1 MEIIS
6 IIIILVGLCLF
17 EIISSV
23 DNAIVNADVLTTMS
37 KKARKWFLFWG
48 LLFAVFILRG
58 LLPWIIVYMAN
69 PSLGIIG
76 SLTASFSNSPEVLA
90 AVESSSPILLIGGGI
105 FLIFLFFYWLFLEDK
120 HFGLPGER
128 FFQRQGVWFFAVVSV
143 LLAVIVWFALR
154 MNPLMAFGAVVGSTA
169 FFIVHG
175 FRQNAEK
182 AEKELAG
189 KNNLSDLSKNLYLLV
204 IDATFSIDGV
214 VGAFAFTM
222 AVPLI
227 ILGNGIGAWVV
238 RELTV
243 RNVDSIKKYIYIKN
257 GAMYSILFLGIIMVI
272 DSFGFEIPYWVSPVI
287 TLGAVGYFF
296 WKSHIS
302 LKQIEK
308 ALEIETPRK
317 IKK

>member
-1 MEIIS
+1 MELIS
-6 IIIILVGLCLF
+6 LIIIVLGLCLF
-17 EIISSV
+17 EVICSI
-23 DNAIVNADVLTTMS
+23 DNAIVNADVLATMS
-37 KKARKWFLFWG
+37 KKARKWFLLWG

-69 PSLGIIG
+69 PSLGFIG
-76 SLTASFSNSPEVLA
+76 SLTASFSNSPDVLA
-90 AVESSSPILLIGGGI
+90 AVESSSPILLIGGGV

-120 HFGLPGER
+120 HFGLPGEK
-128 FFQRQGVWFFAVVSV
+128 FFLRQGVWFFAVVSI
-143 LLAVIVWFALR
+143 LLAVIVWIALK
-154 MNPLMAFGAVVGSTA
+154 MNPLMAFGAVIGSTA

-182 AEKELAG
+182 AEQQLAH

-214 VGAFAFTM
+214 VGAFAFTL

-227 ILGNGIGAWVV
+227 IIGNGLGAWVV

-243 RNVDSIKKYIYIKN
+243 RNIDSIKKYVYLKN
-257 GAMYSILFLGIIMVI
+257 GAMYSILFLGIIMVL
-272 DSFGFEIPYWVSPVI
+272 DSFGFDIPYWISPII

-296 WKSHIS
+296 LKSHIS
-302 LKQIEK
+302 LKKIEQ
-308 ALEIETPRK
+308 ALEI
-317 IKK
+317 KK

>member
-6 IIIILVGLCLF
+6 IIVIVLGLCLF
-17 EIISSV
+17 EVICSI
-23 DNAIVNADVLTTMS
+23 DNAIVNADVLATMS
-37 KKARKWFLFWG
+37 KKARKWFLLWG
-48 LLFAVFILRG
+48 LLFAVFVIRG
-58 LLPWIIVYMAN
+58 LLPWIIVWMAN

-76 SLTASFSNSPEVLA
+76 SLTASFSNSADVQA
-90 AVESSSPILLIGGGI
+90 AVDASSPILLIGGGV

-120 HFGLPGER
+120 HFGLPGEK
-128 FFQRQGVWFFAVVSV
+128 FFLRQGVWFFAVVSV
-143 LLAVIVWFALR
+143 LLAIIVWFALK

-182 AEKELAG
+182 AEQQLVK
-189 KNNLSDLSKNLYLLV
+189 KNNLSDISKNLYLLV

-214 VGAFAFTM
+214 VGAFAFTL

-227 ILGNGIGAWVV
+227 ILGNGLGAWVV

-243 RNVDSIKKYIYIKN
+243 RNVDNIKKYVYLKN

-272 DSFGFEIPYWVSPVI
+272 DSFGFEIPYWISPVI

-296 WKSHIS
+296 WKSHIN

-308 ALEIETPRK
+308 AWEEKPSRK
-317 IKK
+317 KH